1 MKAVRV
7 FALATLALMLMASNA
22 LAESERSMML
32 EIHAGPY
39 EPQIDRAFLYS
50 SPYSDY
56 FSDAPMVMVG
66 FHWDYQVW
74 QGFGSVAVGVGA
86 RFGWADGLAASQDG
100 SSASSDPTSLNV
112 VPLTASVTYRFDW
125 LAQNLSIPLVPYVKG
140 GMTYSLWWVTNG
152 SGEIAN
158 TYDLEGEGRVGYGG
172 TFGFH
177 AGGGLQFLLD
187 WFGAGMAAEFDTEV
201 GVNNSYIFFEYAYH
215 SVNDF
220 GSETSF
226 DLGDANFSAGLMFEF

>member
-1 MKAVRV
+1 MKALRSLL
-7 FALATLALMLMASNA
+7 FACLALTLLAPSVA
-22 LAESERSMML
+22 AESPRAMML

-39 EPQIDRAFLYS
+39 EPQIDAAFLYS
-50 SPYSDY
+50 NPYSDY
-56 FSDAPMVMVG
+56 FSDSPMMMIG
-66 FHWDYQVW
+66 FHWDYQLW
-74 QGFGSVAVGVGA
+74 QGFGSVALGVGA
-86 RFGWADGLAASQDG
+86 RIGWATGVAVSQNG
-100 SSASSDPTSLNV
+100 SETSDPTSLNIL
-112 VPLTASVTYRFDW
+112 PLSASVTYRFDW
-125 LAQNLSIPLVPYVKG
+125 LAQNLHIPLVPYVKG
-140 GMTYSLWWVTNG
+140 GMTYSVWWVTNG

-158 TYDLEGEGRVGYGG
+158 TYDLEGEGRAGYGG

-177 AGGGLQFLLD
+177 VGGGLQFLLD
-187 WFGAGMAAEFDTEV
+187 WFGAGMAAEFDNEI

>member
-1 MKAVRV
+1 MKLLRIV
-7 FALATLALMLMASNA
+7 ALTLAALMFTSAGAS
-22 LAESERSMML
+22 AESPRSMML

-50 SPYSDY
+50 SPYADY
-56 FSDAPMVMVG
+56 FSDAPMVMIG
-66 FHWDYQVW
+66 MHWDYQVW
-74 QGFGSVAVGVGA
+74 QGFGSVAVGAGA
-86 RFGWADGLAASQDG
+86 RIGWADGLAVSQDG
-100 SSASSDPTSLNV
+100 SSSSDPTSLNV

-125 LAQNLSIPLVPYVKG
+125 LAQNLSIPLVPYVKTG
-140 GMTYSLWWVTNG
+140 FTYSIWWVTNG

-158 TYDLEGEGRVGYGG
+158 TYDLEGVGRPGYGG

-177 AGGGLQFLLD
+177 AGGGMQFLLD

-201 GVNNSYIFFEYAYH
+201 GVNNSYLFFEYAYH

-220 GSETSF
+220 GSESSF